1 MFAVN
6 RGGLQGAYR
15 ANPSTTSKRTSSVAS
30 GTRCSTQS
38 AAIQSWVRRE
48 LAWPANS
55 AMATLVSSATLFP
68 LTEIDVLELPF
79 NDGSHLFGGIGRHT
93 A

>member
-1 MFAVN
+1 MISL
-6 RGGLQGAYR
+6 RGWA
-15 ANPSTTSKRTSSVAS
+15 
-30 GTRCSTQS
+30 
-38 AAIQSWVRRE
+38 RRE

-68 LTEIDVLELPF
+68 LTEIDVLEIPL
-79 NDGSHLFGGIGRHT
+79 NDGSHLFGGIGRQT